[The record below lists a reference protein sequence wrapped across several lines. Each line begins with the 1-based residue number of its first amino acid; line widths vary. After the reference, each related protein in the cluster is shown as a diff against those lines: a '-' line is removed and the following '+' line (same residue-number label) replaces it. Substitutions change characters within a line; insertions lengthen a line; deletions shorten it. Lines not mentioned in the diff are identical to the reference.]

1 MTWRARLMGLARSP
15 LGWIL
20 GAILVL
26 HTIGIGWGLPASDG
40 WDVDGVAP
48 RDVLAGLVE
57 TFTPGHFYT
66 YPPVHL
72 ILVGI
77 LSSPATLLA
86 LAHAPSLSPHD
97 VVHEV
102 IRVPYMTVIAAV
114 ARVVSA
120 GMALGIV
127 WAVAKMAEEVRGE
140 RAGWCAAAIAGLNV
154 PLTYYAHTSNLD
166 VPYVFWSCLALLAV
180 VRAITRHE
188 PRRLRGWG
196 VLAGLAVGTKDQAFA
211 LFVLGV
217 PAGLLVAAALDD
229 GVRRQARAFARELA
243 IGGAYAAGLLLAVD
257 GVLVNPLGFRE
268 RLRFLVGPASQ
279 SYAEYTADWTGR
291 WHVVEDLASRL
302 YLFYP
307 WAFAL
312 LMGLGLVIVLR
323 DMRGDPARRAAAL
336 LPLAAIVSFTLAF
349 NCAARRTDQRFEL
362 PQTVLLA
369 IYGGIGL
376 DALVFRPRSADIR
389 RMARVVAAAAFALA
403 LFCAADVDANLLF
416 DPRYDAEAWM
426 RAHVADGDVIETYGQ
441 NVYMPRFPAAARV
454 LRVGPSEGD
463 HRNPMPG
470 VEEVLA
476 PFDAASARGAR
487 FIVVS
492 EGWAWRYLLD
502 PDEPF
507 GPGRML
513 APTQRET
520 VTDAEATT
528 YFQAL
533 TQGRYGSYRLAHASG
548 WPSKVWPPL
557 VIHASTSRDIW
568 IYERSP

>member
-1 MTWRARLMGLARSP
+1 MS
-15 LGWIL
+15 
-20 GAILVL
+20 
-26 HTIGIGWGLPASDG
+26 
-40 WDVDGVAP
+40 
-48 RDVLAGLVE
+48 
-57 TFTPGHFYT
+57 
-66 YPPVHL
+66 
-72 ILVGI
+72 
-77 LSSPATLLA
+77 
-86 LAHAPSLSPHD
+86 
-97 VVHEV
+97 
-102 IRVPYMTVIAAV
+102 
-114 ARVVSA
+114 
-120 GMALGIV
+120 LGIV
-127 WAVAKMAEEVRGE
+127 WSVARMAEEARGE
-140 RAGWCAAAIAGLNV
+140 RAGWCAAAIVGVNV

-166 VPYVFWSCLALLAV
+166 VPYVLWSCLALLAL
-180 VRAITRHE
+180 VRAIARHE
-188 PRRLRGWG
+188 PRRLRSWG
-196 VLAGLAVGTKDQAFA
+196 VLAALAVGTKDQAFA
-211 LFVLGV
+211 LFVVGV
-217 PAGLLVAAALDD
+217 PAGLLLAAALDD
-229 GVRRQARAFARELA
+229 GVRRQARAFSRELA
-243 IGGAYAAGLLLAVD
+243 IGVASAAGLLLAVD
-257 GVLVNPLGFRE
+257 GVLVNPHGFRE

-279 SYAEYTADWTGR
+279 AYAEYTADWTGR
-291 WHVVEDLASRL
+291 WHVVTDLASRL

-312 LMGLGLVIVLR
+312 LMVLGLVTILR
-323 DMRGDPARRAAAL
+323 GMGGEPARKAAAL

-369 IYGGIGL
+369 VYGGIGL
-376 DALVFRPRSADIR
+376 DALIFRPRSAAVR
-389 RMARVVAAAAFALA
+389 GVARLLAAAAFALA
-403 LFCAADVDANLLF
+403 LFAAADVDANLLF

-426 RAHVADGDVIETYGQ
+426 RAHVAAGDVIETYGQ
-441 NVYMPRFPAAARV
+441 NVYMPRFPGNARV

-476 PFDAASARGAR
+476 PFDAASARGPR

-492 EGWAWRYLLD
+492 EGWAWRYLID
-502 PDEPF
+502 PDESF

-520 VTDAEATT
+520 VTDADATS

-568 IYERSP
+568 IYERTGAGGGAP